1 MSKVL
6 ISALC
11 AIAVSSSFVS
21 TEAYAQGLSRDQRD
35 SAVFRGIEAI
45 KARQFSVAISEF
57 TKLSNNDPS
66 NGEYIALRGSAYYDS
81 KDYAKAKTDFE
92 NAIKKGYNKHV
103 TYEQLNNAESRII
116 AGNKVIGSGT
126 VGETVEK
133 ASSALKSGDYPT
145 AIGSCTALIE
155 DTKLPAKVHQGGYIL
170 RAETFIKMGR
180 KQNAKIDAET
190 VINSGLDVPQTRDLL
205 KRASQ

>member
-1 MSKVL
+1 MTKLVLSAMAAITLVASSTPAAFALSK
-6 ISALC
+6 
-11 AIAVSSSFVS
+11 
-21 TEAYAQGLSRDQRD
+21 EERDV
-35 SAVFRGIEAI
+35 ATYKGIEAI

-57 TKLSNNDPS
+57 TKLSNSEPS
-66 NGEYIALRGSAYYDS
+66 NGEYLALRGSAYYDS
-81 KDYAKAKTDFE
+81 KDYPRAKTDFE
-92 NAIKKGYNKHV
+92 NAIKRGYSKHLI
-103 TYEQLNNAESRII
+103 YEQLNNAESRII
-116 AGNKVIGSGT
+116 AGNKVVGGST

-133 ASSALKSGDYPT
+133 ASGALKSGDYPT
-145 AIGSCTALIE
+145 AIGSSTALIE